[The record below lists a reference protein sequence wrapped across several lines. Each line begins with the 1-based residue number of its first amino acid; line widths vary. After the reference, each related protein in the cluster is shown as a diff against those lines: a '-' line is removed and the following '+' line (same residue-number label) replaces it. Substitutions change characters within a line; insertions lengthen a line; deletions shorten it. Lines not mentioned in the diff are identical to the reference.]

1 MVQTGLRL
9 AKKQKFQKVLLR
21 ASYQSSEKLQIA
33 TIKSNNDTIKD
44 NYTDIFNN
52 KINKFQLFIVS
63 DDIVKKFRL
72 V

>member
-33 TIKSNNDTIKD
+33 TIKFNNDTIKD
-44 NYTDIFNN
+44 KYNYIYNKNINN
-52 KINKFQLFIVS
+52 FKLIIAN
-63 DDIVKKFRL
+63 DYIVKK
-72 V
+72 